1 MGIMHVIHL
10 NSLSLYKKVMQTEG
24 QTQRKCLGPRE
35 NDRSTKMSPALAPA
49 VLHSEPVALVSVWT
63 VLVLRFCD
71 VSADIVLALELFR
84 ISLPVC
90 VAKAME
96 AISFRV
102 YCLHGQCFHCCF
114 YLFTN
119 CSCGPTDDVYSRRTL
134 LGLSSTRL
142 LKVTQSYMR
151 CSRYLNL
158 VLRYRVCTP
167 LFGHL
172 CFSNIILMPFIF

>member
-1 MGIMHVIHL
+1 
-10 NSLSLYKKVMQTEG
+10 
-24 QTQRKCLGPRE
+24 
-35 NDRSTKMSPALAPA
+35 MSPALAPA

-114 YLFTN
+114 YSLIVHVDQLMMYTV
-119 CSCGPTDDVYSRRTL
+119 GEHYSASAAP
-134 LGLSSTRL
+134 G
-142 LKVTQSYMR
+142 Y
-151 CSRYLNL
+151 
-158 VLRYRVCTP
+158 
-167 LFGHL
+167 
-172 CFSNIILMPFIF
+172 